1 MILKKDEANR
11 YTIVNLNYDS
21 LSLIYSSLE
30 MKRDMITHRITLTN
44 ISLGETTDS
53 KMYLQL
59 RSELDYLK
67 KLKKDIDAFLNK
79 VHLALSDV

>member
-1 MILKKDEANR
+1 MILKKDEANN

>member
-1 MILKKDEANR
+1 MILKKDESNK
-11 YTIVNLNYDS
+11 YIIDKLNYDS
-21 LSLIYSSLE
+21 LTLIYSSLE
-30 MKRDMITHRITLTN
+30 MKRDMIIHRITLTN
-44 ISLGETTDS
+44 ISLNETTDS

-79 VHLALSDV
+79 VHLALVDV